1 MKTALCCLMLCLSIY
16 EAWAQVTSSKTKREN
31 ESGMLE
37 ERATGKRDSAVA
49 PDCLSGSYLFI
60 PNGEEYPDLRKKA
73 SAYRASRATAFTD
86 TLSTPQHAALV
97 YDWQTNRLTMYR
109 PAGKNTKRFFVK
121 SREFISLYV
130 ININPYLH
138 TIEINDVVKNLHNEG
153 RDKFEQ
159 QLGITTKRGEDVKHF
174 FKKGEEAGEDA
185 FNMLKKGAC
194 LAPELDLFY
203 QRRRTDKSPD
213 MDLLKAEI
221 EKIDEKIKNTLEIE
235 DQVSPEKIVEKV
247 TELLKEVKTVE
258 ADKVKETASGYA
270 DQMRKG
276 AELYGSITGVSYVTQ
291 SAVVQPGNN
300 DILRFEPKIKEG
312 QNVKVDESYEIPIVG
327 GWKADFSTGIF
338 LTGLRNFEYATRDS
352 TIETQEGTDPDDEAG
367 PITKKVIFRQNTG
380 GFDLGIGVMAHFYR
394 RMLFPVNVGF
404 SLGVI
409 STADV
414 EPRFLLGLSTII
426 GQSQR
431 LILNGGMAVGKVE
444 RLSSDLREDG
454 FLEAK
459 SDVVPTRKHTMAR
472 WFIGVT
478 YNFTKAQ

>member
-1 MKTALCCLMLCLSIY
+1 
-16 EAWAQVTSSKTKREN
+16 
-31 ESGMLE
+31 
-37 ERATGKRDSAVA
+37 
-49 PDCLSGSYLFI
+49 
-60 PNGEEYPDLRKKA
+60 
-73 SAYRASRATAFTD
+73 
-86 TLSTPQHAALV
+86 
-97 YDWQTNRLTMYR
+97 
-109 PAGKNTKRFFVK
+109 
-121 SREFISLYV
+121 
-130 ININPYLH
+130 
-138 TIEINDVVKNLHNEG
+138 
-153 RDKFEQ
+153 
-159 QLGITTKRGEDVKHF
+159 
-174 FKKGEEAGEDA
+174 
-185 FNMLKKGAC
+185 
-194 LAPELDLFY
+194 
-203 QRRRTDKSPD
+203 
-213 MDLLKAEI
+213 
-221 EKIDEKIKNTLEIE
+221 
-235 DQVSPEKIVEKV
+235 
-247 TELLKEVKTVE
+247 
-258 ADKVKETASGYA
+258 KETASGYA